1 MHPNDSFRLCSE
13 QDALVFVLVLWVIA
27 AAIYL

>member
-13 QDALVFVLVLWVIA
+13 QDALVFILVLWVIA
-27 AAIYL
+27 SVFL